1 MKRLFLFLL
10 LMAMVLPV
18 LTACKTDGNDPDP
31 VPTDDNDD
39 DDDDD
44 DDDDIPVRTGITG
57 LSFTHSVSELA
68 GTWNIVKVY
77 AGGNVSDAV
86 ADAITLNI
94 SLTLDPYELV
104 DGEAY
109 IHNQVYN
116 VTGILTF
123 GISEI
128 NTELSADD
136 VDNFRGT
143 AMWDSFVMGKV
154 VDDGDFYEQ
163 PGPAI
168 MSFRDIDDYG
178 LYLNLVAGITADIDT
193 TNKNLIIGMNN
204 QGQLLIGYSS
214 VHLERPSVEGDW
226 VYCLIFDK
234 E

>member
-1 MKRLFLFLL
+1 MKRIFLFLL
-10 LMAMVLPV
+10 LIAMTLPV
-18 LTACKTDGNDPDP
+18 LAACKSGETDPTP
-31 VPTDDNDD
+31 VPTEDTQDTDETD
-39 DDDDD
+39 E
-44 DDDDIPVRTGITG
+44 IPVRTGITG
-57 LSFTHSVSELA
+57 LSFTNEVTALE
-68 GTWNIVKVY
+68 GTWNVVKVY
-77 AGGNVSDAV
+77 ADGSVFDAV
-86 ADAITLNI
+86 SNAITLEI
-94 SLTLDPYELV
+94 TLGLDPYELV
-104 DGEAY
+104 DGDAY

-116 VTGILTF
+116 LTGILSF
-123 GISEI
+123 GIAEI

-154 VDDGDFYEQ
+154 VADGEFYEQ

-178 LYLNLVAGITADIDT
+178 LYLNLVAGITANIDT

-204 QGQLLIGYSS
+204 DGQLLIGYST